1 MYSVH
6 HTTKSCIFY
15 IIVQGTRSTHISSL
29 ARCSDI
35 NVLSALSEGMKRRE
49 SGGREEEEG
58 RKEKGREVGWEV
70 EKEECVTF

>member
-6 HTTKSCIFY
+6 HTTKSYIFY

-29 ARCSDI
+29 ARCADI
-35 NVLSALSEGMKRRE
+35 NVLSALFALSEGMKRRE

-58 RKEKGREVGWEV
+58 RKEKGREVDGR
-70 EKEECVTF
+70 